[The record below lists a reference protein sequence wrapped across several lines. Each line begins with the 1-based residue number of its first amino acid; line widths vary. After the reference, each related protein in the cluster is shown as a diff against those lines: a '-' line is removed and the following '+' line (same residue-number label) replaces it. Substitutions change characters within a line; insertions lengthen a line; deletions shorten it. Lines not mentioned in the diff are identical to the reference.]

1 MDLGHSPFIGLN
13 SGSRPGYCGVMGA
26 QLGSKTLRPSA
37 REIIFLAA
45 TILTWVTLY
54 LLNETVWDRFPIGVP
69 GLRPDNPLVTAL
81 QFFVY
86 DLIKIVLLVTGITY
100 VVTVLQSYISVERT
114 RQMLDGKR
122 EGVGHLLAA
131 VLGVVTPFC
140 SCSSVPLFIGF
151 VRAGIPLGITMTF
164 LIASPLVS
172 EIAFVLLLAYFGWQV
187 AFVYLLVGFL
197 IAVFSG
203 WLIQRLKLESWLEP
217 FVTRSLSV
225 SPANSAQTSN
235 HQSFGVRLS
244 LARSEAL
251 SILRSVFPYLL
262 AGLIVGAALHGWVP
276 DDVIRAIAGSENVF
290 AVPLMVLVGIPL
302 YGGAASVL
310 PLVQTLWESG
320 VPVGTL
326 LALMMSVIAL
336 SLPEMVLLKKVM
348 KLRLLGVF
356 VAIVATSIVAVGY
369 LLNVVF

>member
-37 REIIFLAA
+37 REIIVLAA

-69 GLRPDNPLVTAL
+69 GLRPDSPLVTAL

-251 SILRSVFPYLL
+251 SILRSVFPYLI